1 MLNVIV
7 CPSNYEKHG
16 EEIAKKI
23 VKFLKAENRE
33 YSVYFSTNFNDFNAT
48 VKELTEQMES
58 EFAVIGDDLVL
69 NNFVNNVKDISK
81 IKLGIIKVGAN
92 DDFANYIGVEDN
104 PINAIKT
111 IINGKLDSFD
121 FLILNNKIVLNNIS
135 IGASVQLVEIYN
147 QYKIKNML
155 TKKFACLKHA
165 NKFEEFEIS
174 IDTKTGKPKK
184 EMIYE
189 LSISNGGLL
198 NGKHVNPLAN
208 VKDGLFNMNY
218 SSNLEANKR
227 KAYIMQFDKGEQIYD
242 EHTKQSWLN
251 AVTIRRADENIKVMA
266 DGKIFDCDE
275 VNVSVVERG
284 LKIYC

>member
-1 MLNVIV
+1 MLNIMV
-7 CPSNYEKHG
+7 CPSAYEKRG
-16 EEIAKKI
+16 EAIAKKI

-33 YSVYFSTNFNDFNAT
+33 YSVYFSVNFNDFNAV
-48 VKELTEQMES
+48 VKELTEQMET

-104 PINAIKT
+104 PINATKT
-111 IINGKLDSFD
+111 ILNNKLDAFD
-121 FLILNNKIVLNNIS
+121 FLILNNKIVLNNIVM
-135 IGASVQLVEIYN
+135 GASVQLVEIYN
-147 QYKIKNML
+147 QYKIKNL
-155 TKKFACLKHA
+155 ITKKFACLKHA
-165 NKFEEFEIS
+165 NKFEEFEII

-208 VKDGLFNMNY
+208 VKDGLFNLNY
-218 SSNLEANKR
+218 STNLDAKKR
-227 KAYIMQFDKGEQIYD
+227 KAYILQFDKGEQIYD

-251 AVTIRRADENIKVMA
+251 VVNIKRAEESIKVMA

-275 VNVSVVERG
+275 VNVSVVEKG
-284 LKIYC
+284 LKIYR